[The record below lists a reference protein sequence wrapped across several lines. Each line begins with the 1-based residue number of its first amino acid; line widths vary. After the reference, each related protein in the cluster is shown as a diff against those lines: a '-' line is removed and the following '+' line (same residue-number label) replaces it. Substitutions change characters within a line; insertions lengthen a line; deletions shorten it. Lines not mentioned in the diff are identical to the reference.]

1 MKRRSDRLT
10 RRCEGLGHRWGAAGG
25 TACRAPTCSR
35 KPALRAIRRGGA
47 VGAPLGARHAMPR
60 PVAGNRRFARHGEA
74 APLGRRWGHGMPCP
88 DLQPETGAS
97 CASRATAR
105 RRRWGHGM
113 PCPDLQPETG
123 ASCASRATA
132 RRRRWGAVGGTAY
145 RAPTCNRKPAL
156 RAPRQAQT
164 IPDKPSSA
172 LIRRIRADSCSIPTP
187 ETCAVW
193 SGATCYNCGIQAN
206 GQCCTRRLC

>member
-1 MKRRSDRLT
+1 LSNQWVCYREAQIRPAHAEVRR
-10 RRCEGLGHRWGAAGG
+10 LG
-25 TACRAPTCSR
+25 
-35 KPALRAIRRGGA
+35 
-47 VGAPLGARHAMPR
+47 
-60 PVAGNRRFARHGEA
+60 

-97 CASRATAR
+97 
-105 RRRWGHGM
+105 
-113 PCPDLQPETG
+113 
-123 ASCASRATA
+123 RATA
-132 RRRRWGAVGGTAY
+132 RRRRWGAVGGTAC

-156 RAPRQAQT
+156 RAPRRGGAVGGTACRAPTCNRKQALRAPRAPRRGGAVGGTACRAPTCSRKQALRAIRQVLT

-172 LIRRIRADSCSIPTP
+172 PIRRIRADSCSIPTP
-187 ETCAVW
+187 ETCTVW